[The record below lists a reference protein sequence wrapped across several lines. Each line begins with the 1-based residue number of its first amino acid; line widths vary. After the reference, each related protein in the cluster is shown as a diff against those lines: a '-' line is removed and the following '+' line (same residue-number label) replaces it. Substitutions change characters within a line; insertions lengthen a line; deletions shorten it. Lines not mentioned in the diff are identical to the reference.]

1 MDRAYHLITSCDDN
15 LTAYLPVQ
23 IYAIAHHLT
32 DRPVHIWFL
41 QNGISEKVI
50 RTLEKMGTY
59 MRSGGTYTFM
69 QSRFRIRSSSM
80 NWRGMVDLGAV
91 QLTIR

>member
-50 RTLEKMGTY
+50 RTLEKMCTY
-59 MRSGGTYTFM
+59 MRSGGHILSCSHGSAF
-69 QSRFRIRSSSM
+69 
-80 NWRGMVDLGAV
+80 GAV
-91 QLTIR
+91 R